1 VAAAAQEQSAAAA
14 EAQAAVQQQAQALDQ
29 GQSAARALATFTVE
43 LRTGSA
49 DASAPEQIGT
59 MAEQLSAT
67 IQELSTAAAQIMA
80 AVAQINRGAQMQA
93 AATME
98 ASAALSQIERSAG
111 FARQNAEQAIA
122 RVRELARTVE
132 DGRATAQG
140 LVAGVTQASQDAG
153 ASLKRVIG
161 LDTTSRQIDKIVD
174 GIALIAVKTSMLAVS
189 GAVEA
194 ARAADEGRGFAV
206 VSGDISVLA
215 REAEERAD
223 RIKDTVRAMMDRIAS
238 VRRDL
243 EQTISLIDAELS
255 KAAAI
260 AEAFVA
266 VDAEMTAMST
276 ANAAVLEG
284 AEAMQTDIAASTNG
298 TRQIAAAAEE
308 ASVAAS
314 QAATASAQ
322 QAKGAEDLAA
332 AIEEIASLADE
343 LKPSNA

>member
-1 VAAAAQEQSAAAA
+1 
-14 EAQAAVQQQAQALDQ
+14 
-29 GQSAARALATFTVE
+29 
-43 LRTGSA
+43 
-49 DASAPEQIGT
+49 
-59 MAEQLSAT
+59 
-67 IQELSTAAAQIMA
+67 
-80 AVAQINRGAQMQA
+80 MQA
-93 AATME
+93 AATMQT
-98 ASAALSQIERSAG
+98 SAALSQIERSAG
-111 FARQNAEQAIA
+111 LARQNAEQAIA
-122 RVRELARTVE
+122 RVRELARTVN
-132 DGRATAQG
+132 DGRATAQR
-140 LVAGVTQASQDAG
+140 LVAGVSQASRDAG
-153 ASLKRVIG
+153 ASLEQVVG
-161 LDTTSRQIDKIVD
+161 LDTTGRQIDKIVD

-194 ARAADEGRGFAV
+194 ARA
-206 VSGDISVLA
+206 GDISVLA

-260 AEAFVA
+260 ADAFVA
-266 VDAEMTAMST
+266 VDAEMTGMTT

-284 AEAMQTDIAASTNG
+284 AEAMQSDLAASTNG
-298 TRQIAAAAEE
+298 ARQIAAAAEE
-308 ASVAAS
+308 AGAAAAQAAS
-314 QAATASAQ
+314 ASAQ